1 MINYIKMMRLD
12 HWIKNT
18 FIVPGA
24 ILAVLVSDVNITS
37 NFFFDLALAFIASS
51 LIASAN
57 YTINE
62 WLDREQDGM
71 HPDKKSRPAV
81 LGLVSKFGVTVSF
94 ALLALSGLALAA
106 ALNELVFLLCLIF
119 LVSGLVYNVA
129 PIRAKDKKYV
139 DVLVESINNPIRLY
153 IGWFAVIENS
163 LIPLSL
169 VLSYWFFGAF
179 LMNSKRITDF
189 FKFDT
194 QEDRAAFRPSL
205 AGYDINML
213 YTLGMVYSSLSTS
226 MFLTFSVR
234 YKNELILLLPLIVL
248 TFAFYFKN
256 SLGTKSFASDPE
268 RIMRKPIFG
277 IFILISGIFLYFLLS
292 VELETLDSILFLSNR
307 FK

>member
-1 MINYIKMMRLD
+1 MMRLD

-18 FIVPGA
+18 FILPGS
-24 ILAVLVSDVNITS
+24 ILAVLVSDVNITT
-37 NFFFDLALAFIASS
+37 NLFFDVTLALISSS

-62 WLDREQDGM
+62 WLDRGQDAM

-81 LGLVSKFGVTVSF
+81 LGLVRKSGVMVSF
-94 ALLALSGLALAA
+94 SLLALSGLALAGT
-106 ALNELVFLLCLIF
+106 LNKLVFLLCLIF
-119 LVSGLVYNVA
+119 LVSGLVYNVS
-129 PIRAKDKKYV
+129 PIRAKDLKYI

-153 IGWFAVIENS
+153 IGWFAVVENS

-189 FKFDT
+189 FKFDS

-213 YTLGMVYSSLSTS
+213 YTLGMVYASLSTS

-234 YKNELILLLPLIVL
+234 YKNELILMLPLIVF

-256 SLGTKSFASDPE
+256 SLGTMSFASDPE

-277 IFILISGIFLYFLLS
+277 IFVVISGIFLYYLLN
-292 VELETLDSILFLSNR
+292 VELETLDRILFLSNR

>member
-1 MINYIKMMRLD
+1 
-12 HWIKNT
+12 
-18 FIVPGA
+18 
-24 ILAVLVSDVNITS
+24 LAVLVSDVNITS